1 LAASQLGADNTAT
14 SHAQG
19 VLSEERTHRVGEEGI
34 IIGRGPQVGQVAGT
48 FIKALAQQVPA

>member
-1 LAASQLGADNTAT
+1 LAAAQLGADNTAT

-19 VLSEERTHRVGEEGI
+19 VLSEERKDLVGDEGI

-48 FIKALAQQVPA
+48 FIKTLAQQVPA